1 MQNPKYKL
9 TSSFREKVVRGKHQ
23 AKCYRIQALR
33 DIPEHGV
40 KKGDLGG
47 YVSHKNTL
55 SHEGTCWIGGEAI
68 VDGKRITI
76 SDDAYVGD
84 EAVLNA
90 ETSFMIDYYSAG
102 YISLSGNAKVTGNAF
117 IASINHVHVEL
128 EDYAHVF
135 GHAYVYNVRKI
146 KGHSKIYGNSQLE
159 SVASIEGSSEI
170 FGNAQIGRYCHIMG
184 ISKILGDAKLEDE
197 IEVRDSVIA
206 GSTHIL
212 SKQKVRDGEIVND
225 NLISTSLDN
234 LQELTSQK
242 FPKPKDQTLVSLDSP
257 YLKAFMEIKQSIATY
272 ETDVVKIIKYP
283 VMTDR
288 TNTFTQEMILALNN
302 ANRLSDN
309 SESNDFKE
317 AVRDLEK
324 AFLAAE
330 SNAVKLVSTMLTE
343 SERKKTEKAKDLFR
357 IAADEASSE
366 HEKKVAFVQG
376 FKQLEGVLTV
386 PEVAVD
392 TFRVKIGLKE
402 IEA

>member
-9 TSSFREKVVRGKHQ
+9 TSSFREKVVRRKHQ